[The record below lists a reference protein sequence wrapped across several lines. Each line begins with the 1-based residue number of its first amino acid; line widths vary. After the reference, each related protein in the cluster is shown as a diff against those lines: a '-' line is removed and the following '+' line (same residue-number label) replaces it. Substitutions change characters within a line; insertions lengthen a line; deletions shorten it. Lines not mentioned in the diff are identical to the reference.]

1 MQHPTATG
9 CNNNDDD
16 DKRRR
21 QIKMK
26 RRGNA
31 VILFLAIAAI
41 ASPAA
46 ARVLGAREGDTTG
59 SCPGGVSPDGECLA
73 GYDSPDN
80 DSEPRRRYELATDCA
95 ASDYPRRVHGRET
108 WRFLQDAYAQWYA
121 ASKGRRDRRPRG
133 APHGFDVE
141 FEVRDDGPR
150 GRSVYAA
157 ADIPEGTRVY
167 RGDHMVIFRSPTELV
182 SFLKLLPHDLQCD
195 VLLWAFSGFDGHV
208 YLDMD
213 EGSYINHGEMEDIIT
228 LDYNADTTR
237 EVRKGEE
244 FLQDYGEYVAP
255 LRSKWFNIIRGRAWK
270 EGDGESNV
278 GDYISTGAPEKQ
290 MHSSGR

>member
-1 MQHPTATG
+1 M
-9 CNNNDDD
+9 
-16 DKRRR
+16 
-21 QIKMK
+21 
-26 RRGNA
+26 
-31 VILFLAIAAI
+31 LAAA
-41 ASPAA
+41 AA
-46 ARVLGAREGDTTG
+46 AREEDAG
-59 SCPGGVSPDGECLA
+59 SCTGRGGVSADGQCLA
-73 GYDSPDN
+73 DKETNRGDDSSDSDTDSDSSSSVN
-80 DSEPRRRYELATDCA
+80 DSEPRTCELATDCA
-95 ASDYPRRVHGRET
+95 TSDYLRSIHGRET
-108 WRFLQDAYAQWYA
+108 WHFLRDMYV
-121 ASKGRRDRRPRG
+121 ASGGRPDGRRDDV
-133 APHGFDVE
+133 PHGFNVE